1 MSEEKVIQKYFIG
14 MRPEIN
20 DSSGNIKVS
29 SLLKDPLVK
38 YQIWINYNVF
48 SNKVKQKSEVID
60 KINQL
65 TAEIGAELD
74 K

>member
-1 MSEEKVIQKYFIG
+1 
-14 MRPEIN
+14 MRSEIN
-20 DSSGNIKVS
+20 DSSGGIKVS
-29 SLLKDPLVK
+29 PLLKDPLIK
-38 YQIWINYNVF
+38 YQIWTNYEVF
-48 SNKVKQKSEVID
+48 SNKVRQKSEVID